1 MAKID
6 DDSILNFITGTLGK
20 QIVVKRSK
28 SGKRY
33 LSAKPET
40 HPNRKLTPSQAR
52 YRSRFKKQAAY
63 AKSACNN
70 PVTKNLYLDRARPG
84 CSAYI
89 MAWLDAHH
97 PPTVKNILTDGYYG
111 REGDIL
117 FITAEDDFMV
127 VDVQVRIYYTNYEVI
142 EKGKASLHSENLWT
156 YKTSANTKGSTIEVI
171 AYDDRPGN
179 EGKMTLAV

>member
-1 MAKID
+1 M
-6 DDSILNFITGTLGK
+6 LGK

-28 SGKRY
+28 NGKRY

-40 HPNRKLTPSQAR
+40 DPNRKLTPPQAL
-52 YRSRFKKQAAY
+52 YRSRFMKQAAY

-70 PVTKNLYLDRARPG
+70 PEAKNLYMDRTRPG

-89 MAWLDAHH
+89 MAWLDAHN
-97 PPTVKNILTDGYYG
+97 PPMVKNIITDGYYG

-127 VDVQVRIYYTNYEVI
+127 VEVQVRIYDTNNEVI

-156 YKTSANTKGSTIEVI
+156 YKTSANTKGSTIEAI
-171 AYDDRPGN
+171 AYDRPGN